1 MIKSLILF
9 RECMVKSG
17 FSCVFI
23 DFWRVEFFYIKILL
37 LFFFEKLM
45 FDVFLNVIYSMLYD
59 LDIFLKVS
67 RVEVKLLFK
76 IDLWFRKFILNIRID
91 ILYMYKSKKLRLFM
105 Y

>member
-1 MIKSLILF
+1 
-9 RECMVKSG
+9 
-17 FSCVFI
+17 
-23 DFWRVEFFYIKILL
+23 
-37 LFFFEKLM
+37 M

-76 IDLWFRKFILNIRID
+76 IDLRFRKFILNIRID
-91 ILYMYKSKKLRLFM
+91 ILYMYISKKLRLFM